1 MFVSGQLLKLGWVLA
16 QKVGDRGPILLAYTS
31 KEWLP
36 AQRET
41 LWTKRKPSSQ
51 LQALLNEC
59 SNKGQSSDLPG
70 GSVVKTLS
78 AQFQGRGGTGYPGQG
93 TEMQHSAD
101 KKKKERKS
109 MTGAC
114 VRCWTYSE
122 GSFKNYF

>member
-101 KKKKERKS
+101 KKRKEEK
-109 MTGAC
+109 
-114 VRCWTYSE
+114 V
-122 GSFKNYF
+122 

>member
-59 SNKGQSSDLPG
+59 SNKWQLGDLPG
-70 GSVVKTLS
+70 GSVVKTLIS
-78 AQFQGRGGTGYPGQG
+78 MRAGVTQTREP
-93 TEMQHSAD
+93 EMQHTEA
-101 KKKKERKS
+101 KGKKERKNGDQGPVS
-109 MTGAC
+109 G
-114 VRCWTYSE
+114 VRFFETVLYTL
-122 GSFKNYF
+122 

>member
-16 QKVGDRGPILLAYTS
+16 QKVGDRGPILLDYTS

-78 AQFQGRGGTGYPGQG
+78 AQFQGRGGPGYPGQG

-101 KKKKERKS
+101 KKRKEEK
-109 MTGAC
+109 
-114 VRCWTYSE
+114 V
-122 GSFKNYF
+122 